1 MHGFGGRAHG
11 HIGTF
16 YVPKLISCG
25 AGGTPATSFLTI
37 RKIGASL
44 GSRALRKSWKVFSLV
59 EECPVDE
66 GAWNGECAQKK
77 LVGSPK
83 AELDLNNPERG
94 LPTDREASVRRVG
107 RLEIKIAYRYA

>member
-1 MHGFGGRAHG
+1 MEPVVLPPLLFSPSERLAHPSG
-11 HIGTF
+11 LG
-16 YVPKLISCG
+16 PCE
-25 AGGTPATSFLTI
+25 
-37 RKIGASL
+37 SL
-44 GSRALRKSWKVFSLV
+44 GRVFSLV

-77 LVGSPK
+77 LAGSTK
-83 AELDLNNPERG
+83 AELELNNPERG